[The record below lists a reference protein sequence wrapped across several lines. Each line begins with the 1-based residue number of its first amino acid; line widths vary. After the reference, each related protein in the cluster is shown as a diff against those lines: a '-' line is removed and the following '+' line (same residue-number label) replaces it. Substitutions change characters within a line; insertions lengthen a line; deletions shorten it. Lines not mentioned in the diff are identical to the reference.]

1 MPILSSEDYGT
12 DEQGSR
18 SFAYCYHCFS
28 GGRFTDEGISMED
41 KIEENVKMAVK
52 LGMDEKV
59 ARRMAR
65 KIIPTLTRW
74 KKQNNYE
81 AVAR

>member
-18 SFAYCYHCFS
+18 SFAYCYHCYS
-28 GGRFTDEGISMED
+28 GGRFTDEGISMEG

-52 LGMDEKV
+52 MGMDENV
-59 ARRMAR
+59 AREMAQR
-65 KIIPTLTRW
+65 IIPKLSRW
-74 KKQNNYE
+74 KKQNSYE
-81 AVAR
+81 EMAR